1 MLMSLKLS
9 GKVKVPVEAARLHKA
24 LKDAESG
31 KAQKEKGSALDI
43 VIPEGATELELND
56 GEVLKLPPTPDQTTG
71 HEQESD
77 PETERLLYPSRPGSH
92 NPSFTSID
100 KISRGHSPIDGEP
113 THEAHSTN
121 PRLTVPPPLP
131 TRRPKR
137 PSLEK
142 NQSSTSNYSEA
153 ANNTPPTSG
162 LEEDVPPSYAEAY
175 VNVATGT
182 EYPEE
187 RWESSL
193 DDTNRDQMSAAEKK
207 EWEQYLADQKDQDGH
222 LPQSLQDGTV
232 EGELS
237 DRLQNQVLG
246 SDDEN
251 TNSLR

>member
-137 PSLEK
+137 
-142 NQSSTSNYSEA
+142 
-153 ANNTPPTSG
+153 
-162 LEEDVPPSYAEAY
+162 
-175 VNVATGT
+175 
-182 EYPEE
+182 
-187 RWESSL
+187 
-193 DDTNRDQMSAAEKK
+193 
-207 EWEQYLADQKDQDGH
+207 
-222 LPQSLQDGTV
+222 
-232 EGELS
+232 
-237 DRLQNQVLG
+237 DRKSVV
-246 SDDEN
+246 
-251 TNSLR
+251 